1 MSTYRLPLPNDSD
14 RLSDLIEWLQT
25 QGVDAVAVRRERD
38 VEDREP
44 DSRHRVAILDTEA
57 MSASELHRCGLRCR
71 ESELPVVALVSEERI
86 YDLAAAEG
94 IDDFLV
100 TPASRVEVLVRAERV
115 LAATRGPEG
124 PDVIRAGDLV
134 VNPAAYEVTLKGRR
148 VPLRFKEY
156 ELLRLLAANPGRV
169 YTRETLLSQVWGYD
183 YLGGTRTVDVHVRRL
198 RSKIEDSERS
208 YIETVWNVGYRFTSP
223 GQQS

>member
-1 MSTYRLPLPNDSD
+1 MSTYRLPLPSDSE
-14 RLSDLIEWLQT
+14 RLANLVGWVQAQGLDVVGVRGAGDLAD
-25 QGVDAVAVRRERD
+25 G
-38 VEDREP
+38 EP
-44 DSRHRVAILDTEA
+44 GSGHRVAILDAEA
-57 MSASELHRCGLRCR
+57 MAPSELRRCALRCG
-71 ESELPVVALVSEERI
+71 ESGLPAVALVSEERI
-86 YDLAAAEG
+86 HEMASVEG
-94 IDDFLV
+94 IDDFV
-100 TPASRVEVLVRAERV
+100 VAPASRVEVAVRVERV
-115 LAATRGPEG
+115 LAARRRPEG

-169 YTRETLLSQVWGYD
+169 YTREALLSQVWGYD

-198 RSKIEDSERS
+198 RSKIEDAERS

-223 GQQS
+223 EQ